1 MPDENCIKE
10 IIKINDTERRSR
22 LTDDEIEIIADRI
35 QSKMYEHIG
44 KNVVSKLFWITGIV
58 TVSIGVYLKS
68 KGI

>member
-44 KNVVSKLFWITGIV
+44 KNVVSKLFWIIGIV